1 MTILSKITKYA
12 YDIFDSLAQ
21 IVIAGGGK
29 PKSEDFDDTLIVLFY
44 VQLEKQILPS
54 LTF

>member
-29 PKSEDFDDTLIVLFY
+29 PKSDDFDDTLIVLFY
-44 VQLEKQILPS
+44 VQLQ
-54 LTF
+54 